1 MRLPSLLSASWFS
14 VRSWPAILVL
24 AACATGLSTGTSL
37 LLEDLFNV
45 YTLANLFLLAVL
57 VSALLAGIRGGV
69 ITAVCASLAFNYFF
83 IPPKFTLF
91 VAHPDDLFA
100 LFMFLLTALVTGGLT
115 GIIREQFDNAEHH
128 SQSMQSLAALSGRL
142 SAASS
147 TDQIIAAIS
156 DDLVARWAVAH
167 QISIIHAEKAVV
179 VRSWPDEGELGEGPD
194 RLTLIIRPAH
204 GPALSLRLAQAS
216 LFDPEGEHRSLLEAA
231 LAQAVIAL
239 ERTALVKDNEEA
251 RAKAEKEQLRA
262 SLLSSVSHDLRT
274 PLASIIGSA
283 STLRQFDATLE
294 PQTKRELAEAIEDE
308 AVRLSRFIDH
318 LLAVTR
324 TESGFV
330 GQAEGFD
337 LAEILHATVERAR
350 RYFDRHSIALTM
362 QEDLPLLSGFP
373 ALVEQGLFN
382 LLENAAKY
390 SPAGSQISV
399 TLWRQD
405 DRLVVSVSDEGSGI
419 APADQDV
426 IFDKF
431 VRLKSGEGQM
441 GAGLGLTITRNIAS
455 LMQAT
460 VSVVSPLAGGR
471 GSCFS
476 LAFLIP
482 DDAPETTP
490 S

>member
-1 MRLPSLLSASWFS
+1 MRLPLLLSASWFS
-14 VRSWPAILVL
+14 VRSWPAILLVAL
-24 AACATGLSTGTSL
+24 VSTSISTLTSL
-37 LLEDLFNV
+37 VLEELFNV

-57 VSALLAGIRGGV
+57 FSALVAGIMGGV

-91 VAHPDDLFA
+91 VANPDDLFA
-100 LFMFLLTALVTGGLT
+100 LFMFLLTALVTGGLAGT
-115 GIIREQFDNAEHH
+115 VREQFDNAEHH

-142 SAASS
+142 SAAST
-147 TDQIIAAIS
+147 TDQIFSAIS
-156 DDLVARWAVAH
+156 DDLVARWAVPH
-167 QISIIHAEKAVV
+167 QICMIEADKKTV
-179 VRSWPDEGELGEGPD
+179 VREWPDGCSMEEAPETIRLIVRPD
-194 RLTLIIRPAH
+194 H
-204 GPALSLRLAQAS
+204 SPALSLQLAQTWRFERDS
-216 LFDPEGEHRSLLEAA
+216 ENRRLLDAV

-239 ERTALVKDNEEA
+239 ERTALVHANEEA
-251 RAKAEKEQLRA
+251 RARAEKEQLRA

-294 PQTKRELAEAIEDE
+294 PQTKRELAETIEDE
-308 AVRLSRFIDH
+308 AIRLSRFIDH

-330 GQAEGFD
+330 GQAEWFE
-337 LAEILHATVERAR
+337 LAEILYPTVERAR
-350 RYFDRHSIALTM
+350 RYFDRHTIVLTM
-362 QEDLPLLSGFP
+362 QKHLPLLKGFP

-390 SPAGSQISV
+390 SPGGTRITVELLQ
-399 TLWRQD
+399 QD
-405 DRLVVSVSDEGSGI
+405 NQLVVSVSDEGSGI
-419 APADQDV
+419 APADQAL

-431 VRLKSGEGQM
+431 TRLKSGEGQM

-460 VSVVSPLAGGR
+460 VSVVSPLADGR
-471 GSCFS
+471 GSRFS
-476 LAFLIP
+476 LSFLIP
-482 DDAPETTP
+482 EDRSEVTAP
-490 S
+490 